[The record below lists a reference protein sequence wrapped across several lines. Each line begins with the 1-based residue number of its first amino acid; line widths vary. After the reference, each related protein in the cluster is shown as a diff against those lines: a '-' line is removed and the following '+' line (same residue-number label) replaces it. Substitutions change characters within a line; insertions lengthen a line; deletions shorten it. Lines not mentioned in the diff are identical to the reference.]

1 PPSKASNLGFGIEVM
16 ENPRLAGLIEHIERQ
31 REERD
36 PLHIRS
42 TGLWPVGPAGL
53 QPAGAPPAH
62 GALESGGTRFRASWT
77 CSLRLRR
84 ADGSERSTSLR
95 GTANL
100 RTASFTGS
108 QEPAPPFFLPTRL
121 PPRSRR

>member
-1 PPSKASNLGFGIEVM
+1 MNDEANHCDTDAGIGDVEGRPRIGKANMKVNEKKIDEM
-16 ENPRLAGLIEHIERQ
+16 QNPILANLIEHIERQ
-31 REERD
+31 REGHD
-36 PLHIRS
+36 PLHIRN

-53 QPAGAPPAH
+53 QPAAAPPAH

-95 GTANL
+95 
-100 RTASFTGS
+100 
-108 QEPAPPFFLPTRL
+108 
-121 PPRSRR
+121 